1 MIFPDM
7 TRITINS
14 GLGDGSLSFSGVGV
28 GFRTNPPA
36 FVDFTSSERCFKS
49 AATISGTGTTEMGAT
64 AYDFDVDVP
73 LELMFELTDDCT
85 ESMVSADSSIKLKEN
100 VSLKE
105 YNLLIL

>member
-1 MIFPDM
+1 
-7 TRITINS
+7 
-14 GLGDGSLSFSGVGV
+14 
-28 GFRTNPPA
+28 
-36 FVDFTSSERCFKS
+36 
-49 AATISGTGTTEMGAT
+49 MGAT